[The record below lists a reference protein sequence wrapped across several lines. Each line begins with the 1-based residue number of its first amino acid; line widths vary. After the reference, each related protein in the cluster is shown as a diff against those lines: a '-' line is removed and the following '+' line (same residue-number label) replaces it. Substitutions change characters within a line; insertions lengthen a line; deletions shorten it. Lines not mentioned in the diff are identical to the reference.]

1 MRGLQCSFLA
11 LVFAQLLMEKW
22 KFSSG
27 GNSITQMVKCIIGC
41 YIGIVERI
49 FACKHSSPWSKR
61 IALMSIVCRSSGNIK
76 YNLGQGNI
84 FLFWMNVVFSFA
96 VKCLL
101 VAPRETVFYWRAFML
116 FTVLSV
122 LLFLKGNE
130 KYSFGSAHPHWVL
143 SLHAA

>member
-1 MRGLQCSFLA
+1 
-11 LVFAQLLMEKW
+11 MEKW

-27 GNSITQMVKCIIGC
+27 GNSITQMVKCIVGC

-49 FACKHSSPWSKR
+49 FAYKHSPPWSKR
-61 IALMSIVCRSSGNIK
+61 IALMSTVCRSSRNIK
-76 YNLGQGNI
+76 YNPGQVTI
-84 FLFWMNVVFSFA
+84 FLFWMNVVFSFSA
-96 VKCLL
+96 KCVL

-122 LLFLKGNE
+122 LLFLEGNE

-143 SLHAA
+143 FLHTV